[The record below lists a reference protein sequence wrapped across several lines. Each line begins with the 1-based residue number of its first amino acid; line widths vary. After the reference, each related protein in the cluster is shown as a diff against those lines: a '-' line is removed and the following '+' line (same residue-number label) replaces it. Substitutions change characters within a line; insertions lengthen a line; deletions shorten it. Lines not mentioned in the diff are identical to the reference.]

1 MRALLPI
8 LIVSTLAIAAPKG
21 AAAHA
26 RLDHANPK
34 VGSTVTTA
42 PKQVVLTFTEKL
54 EPAFSS
60 IEVRN
65 GSGADAQSG
74 KARAGADRT
83 QLSVPLKALSPGT
96 YTVIW
101 KALSVDTHRTQGTFT
116 FTVGR

>member
-1 MRALLPI
+1 MRTVLAI
-8 LIVSTLAIAAPKG
+8 LIVSALTIAAPKG

-26 RLDHANPK
+26 RLDHATPK
-34 VGSTVTTA
+34 VGSTVTAA
-42 PKQVVLTFTEKL
+42 PKQIVLTFTEKL

-60 IEVRN
+60 IEVRDAK
-65 GSGADAQSG
+65 GADVQTG
-74 KARAGADRT
+74 KARGGSDRT
-83 QLSVPLKALSPGT
+83 QLRVQLKSLPPGT

>member
-1 MRALLPI
+1 MRIIFGI
-8 LIVSTLAIAAPKG
+8 LIVSALAIAAPKG

-26 RLDHANPK
+26 RLDHASPK
-34 VGSTVTTA
+34 VGSTTTAA

-54 EPAFSS
+54 EPTFSS
-60 IEVRN
+60 IEVR
-65 GSGADAQSG
+65 DAKGTDVQAG

-83 QLSVPLKALSPGT
+83 QLRVPLKALSPGT